1 MKNIEND
8 MSIPLLTIT
17 TPAGSYAVL
26 VGQNLLQ
33 ELPARLQALGLSGTL
48 WLISD
53 SAVYPC
59 HGAAVE
65 GLLRG
70 AGYRIESFA
79 VPSGEASKDLAVVSK
94 LYDWMIGGVVERRDA
109 VLALGGGVVG
119 DLAGFVAATVLR
131 GIALI
136 QLPTTLL
143 AMVDSALGGKTGVN
157 HPLGKNLIG
166 AFHQP
171 RLVLSDT
178 NMLATLPSRELRAG
192 WAEVIKH
199 AVIRDAGLFELLEDE
214 GPKTKDESNYSQRV
228 VDHNDLHS
236 SFVACPELCRRVR
249 PSSLPEL
256 IRRAAKVKVD
266 VVNIDEREAGERMLL
281 NYGHTLGHALEALVG
296 YGTLLHG
303 EAVAIG
309 MDLAAQVALRM
320 ELWGPE
326 SVERQR
332 ALLQAYGLPTAIPAG
347 VDPARL
353 LELTLR
359 DKKVRAGRVRWVL
372 PTVIG
377 RAEVRDDVPE
387 DLVRAVV
394 EAAGAGR
401 SAD

>member
-1 MKNIEND
+1 MTNIKNDVSN
-8 MSIPLLTIT
+8 SPLTII
-17 TPAGSYAVL
+17 TPAGSYDVL
-26 VGQNLLQ
+26 VGPHLLQ
-33 ELPARLQALGLSGTL
+33 ELPARLQALGLSGRL

-53 SAVYPC
+53 TAVYPH

-70 AGYRIESFA
+70 AGYRVESYA
-79 VPSGEASKDLAVVSK
+79 VPSGETSKDLAVVSQ
-94 LYDWMIGGVVERRDA
+94 LYDWMIGGKVERRDA

-171 RLVLSDT
+171 RLVLSDINT
-178 NMLATLPSRELRAG
+178 LATLPMRELRAG

-199 AVIRDAGLFELLEDE
+199 GVIRDAGLFEELED
-214 GPKTKDESNYSQRV
+214 SQFQIADCFGAAIYNLQSTICNLV
-228 VDHNDLHS
+228 
-236 SFVACPELCRRVR
+236 
-249 PSSLPEL
+249 
-256 IRRAAKVKVD
+256 RRAAQVKVD
-266 VVNIDEREAGERMLL
+266 VVNIDERETGERTLL
-281 NYGHTLGHALEALVG
+281 NYGHTLGQALESLTG
-296 YGTLLHG
+296 YGVLLHG

-309 MDLAAQVALRM
+309 MDLAARVALRM
-320 ELWGPE
+320 ELCGPE

-332 ALLQAYGLPTAIPAG
+332 ALLQAYGLPVALPSG

-353 LELTLR
+353 LELTLQ

-372 PTVIG
+372 PTAIG
-377 RAEVRDDVPE
+377 AAEVRDDVSE
-387 DLVRAVV
+387 ELVRAVV
-394 EAAGAGR
+394 EVA
-401 SAD
+401 SVE

>member
-1 MKNIEND
+1 MPNITNNLA
-8 MSIPLLTIT
+8 IPALTIT
-17 TPAGSYAVL
+17 APTGSYDVL
-26 VGQNLLQ
+26 VGPNLLQ
-33 ELPARLQALGLSGTL
+33 ELPVHLQSLGLDGRL

-53 SAVYPC
+53 SEVYPRY
-59 HGAAVE
+59 GAAVE
-65 GLLRG
+65 RALRS
-70 AGYRIESFA
+70 AGYRVESYA
-79 VPSGEASKDLAVVSK
+79 VPSGETSKDLAVVSQ
-94 LYDWMIGGVVERRDA
+94 LYDWMIGGKVERRDA

-178 NMLATLPSRELRAG
+178 TTLASLPGRELSAG

-199 AVIRDAGLFELLEDE
+199 GVIRDAGLFELLEQAIGDQ
-214 GPKTKDESNYSQRV
+214 GLGMGRNSPAAPPI
-228 VDHNDLHS
+228 S
-236 SFVACPELCRRVR
+236 SPQSPVPD
-249 PSSLPEL
+249 L

-266 VVNIDEREAGERMLL
+266 VVNIDERETGERTLL
-281 NYGHTLGHALEALVG
+281 NYGHTLGQALEALTG

-320 ELWGPE
+320 ELWGPD

-332 ALLQAYGLPTAIPAG
+332 ALLQAYGLPTTIPAG
-347 VDPARL
+347 VNPGRL
-353 LELTLR
+353 LEMTLR

-372 PTVIG
+372 PTAIG
-377 RAEVRDDVPE
+377 AAEVRNDVPE

-394 EAAGAGR
+394 EAAGGVR
-401 SAD
+401 TGY

>member
-1 MKNIEND
+1 MQYSEEQQYL
-8 MSIPLLTIT
+8 SALTIT
-17 TPAGSYAVL
+17 TPAGSYDVL
-26 VGQNLLQ
+26 VGPNLLQ
-33 ELPARLQALGLSGTL
+33 ELPARLQALGLSGRL

-53 SAVYPC
+53 SAVYP
-59 HGAAVE
+59 HYGEAVE
-65 GLLRG
+65 EMLRG
-70 AGYRIESFA
+70 AGYRIESYV
-79 VPSGEASKDLAVVSK
+79 VPSGEASKDLAVVSQ
-94 LYDWMIGGVVERRDA
+94 LYDWMTGGAVERRDA

-178 NMLATLPSRELRAG
+178 NTLATLPVRELRAG

-199 AVIRDAGLFELLEDE
+199 GVIRDAGLFELLEQGMGDQ
-214 GPKTKDESNYSQRV
+214 GLGAGRNASPVHPISNSQSPV
-228 VDHNDLHS
+228 P
-236 SFVACPELCRRVR
+236 A
-249 PSSLPEL
+249 L

-266 VVNIDEREAGERMLL
+266 VVNIDERETGERMLL
-281 NYGHTLGHALEALVG
+281 NYGHTLGHALESLTG

-309 MDLAAQVALRM
+309 MDLAARIALRM

-332 ALLQAYGLPTAIPAG
+332 TLLQAYGLPIALPSG
-347 VDPARL
+347 VDPTRL
-353 LELTLR
+353 LELTLQ

-372 PTVIG
+372 PTAIG
-377 RAEVRDDVPE
+377 AAEVRVDVPE

-394 EAAGAGR
+394 EAASMHG
-401 SAD
+401 

>member
-1 MKNIEND
+1 MQHPEDQEAI
-8 MSIPLLTIT
+8 SSLTIT
-17 TPAGSYAVL
+17 TPAGSYDVL
-26 VGQNLLQ
+26 VGPDLLRA
-33 ELPARLQALGLSGTL
+33 LPARLKALGLNGRL

-53 SAVYPC
+53 SAVYSH
-59 HGAAVE
+59 HGALVE

-70 AGYRIESFA
+70 VGYQVESYA
-79 VPSGEASKDLAVVSK
+79 VPSGEASKDLAVVSQ
-94 LYDWMIGGVVERRDA
+94 LYDWMIGGAVERRDA

-157 HPLGKNLIG
+157 HALGKNLIG

-178 NMLATLPSRELRAG
+178 NLLATLPARELRAG

-199 AVIRDAGLFELLEDE
+199 AVIRDAGLFQELEDCRLQIADCS
-214 GPKTKDESNYSQRV
+214 GESIYNLQSIICNLV
-228 VDHNDLHS
+228 
-236 SFVACPELCRRVR
+236 
-249 PSSLPEL
+249 
-256 IRRAAKVKVD
+256 RRAAKVKVD
-266 VVNIDEREAGERMLL
+266 VVNIDEREIGERMLL
-281 NYGHTLGHALEALVG
+281 NYGHTLGHALEALTG

-309 MDLAAQVALRM
+309 MELAAQVALRM

-332 ALLQAYGLPTAIPAG
+332 ALLHAYGLPTAIPAG
-347 VDPARL
+347 VDSARL

-372 PTVIG
+372 PTAIG
-377 RAEVRDDVPE
+377 AAEVRDDVPD
-387 DLVRAVV
+387 DLVRTVV
-394 EAAGAGR
+394 KAAGAG
-401 SAD
+401 

>member
-1 MKNIEND
+1 MLNT
-8 MSIPLLTIT
+8 PVLVIT
-17 TPAGSYAVL
+17 TPAGSYDVL
-26 VGQNLLQ
+26 VGPNLLQ

-53 SAVYPC
+53 SEVYPR
-59 HGAAVE
+59 HGAAIE

-70 AGYRIESFA
+70 AGYRVESYA
-79 VPSGEASKDLAVVSK
+79 VPAGEASKDLAVVSK
-94 LYDWMIGGVVERRDA
+94 LYDWMIGGAVERRDA

-131 GIALI
+131 GLALI

-157 HPLGKNLIG
+157 HAFGKNLIG

-178 NMLATLPSRELRAG
+178 NMLATLPARELRAG

-214 GPKTKDESNYSQRV
+214 RPKTKDESNYSQRV
-228 VDHNDLHS
+228 VDHNDIHS
-236 SFVACPELCRRVR
+236 SFVLR

-256 IRRAAKVKVD
+256 ICRAAKVKVD
-266 VVNIDEREAGERMLL
+266 VVNIDERETGERMLL
-281 NYGHTLGHALEALVG
+281 NYGHTLGHALEALTG

-309 MDLAAQVALRM
+309 MELAAQVALRM

-326 SVERQR
+326 SVARQR
-332 ALLQAYGLPTAIPAG
+332 ALLQAYGLPIAIPAG

-353 LELTLR
+353 LDLTLR

-372 PTVIG
+372 PTAIG
-377 RAEVRDDVPE
+377 AAEVCDDVPE

-394 EAAGAGR
+394 EAAGAEG

>member
-17 TPAGSYAVL
+17 TPAGSYDVL
-26 VGQNLLQ
+26 VGPNLLQ

-53 SAVYPC
+53 GQVYPH

-70 AGYRIESFA
+70 VGYRIESYA
-79 VPSGEASKDLAVVSK
+79 VQSGEASKDLAVVSK
-94 LYDWMIGGVVERRDA
+94 LYDWMIGGAVERRDV

-157 HPLGKNLIG
+157 HSLGKNLIG

-178 NMLATLPSRELRAG
+178 NTLATLPSRELRAG

-199 AVIRDAGLFELLEDE
+199 AVIRDAGLFELLEQAIGDQ
-214 GPKTKDESNYSQRV
+214 GLGIGRRA
-228 VDHNDLHS
+228 S
-236 SFVACPELCRRVR
+236 SMPPI
-249 PSSLPEL
+249 PSPQPPIAAI
-256 IRRAAKVKVD
+256 IRRAAQVKVD
-266 VVNIDEREAGERMLL
+266 VVNIDERETGERMLL
-281 NYGHTLGHALEALVG
+281 NYGHTLGHALEALTG

-309 MDLAAQVALRM
+309 MELAAQVALRM
-320 ELWGPE
+320 ELWGPD

-332 ALLQAYGLPTAIPAG
+332 ALLQAYGLPTAIPAS

-353 LELTLR
+353 LDLTLR

-372 PTVIG
+372 PTAIG
-377 RAEVRDDVPE
+377 SAEVRDDVPE
-387 DLVRAVV
+387 DLVRTVV
-394 EAAGAGR
+394 EAAGATR

>member
-1 MKNIEND
+1 MNTI
-8 MSIPLLTIT
+8 SPLTIT
-17 TPAGSYAVL
+17 TPAGSYDVL
-26 VGQNLLQ
+26 VGPNLLP

-53 SAVYPC
+53 SQVFSH
-59 HGAAVE
+59 HGAALE

-70 AGYRIESFA
+70 AGYRVESYA
-79 VPSGEASKDLAVVSK
+79 VPSGEASKDLAVVSQ
-94 LYDWMIGGVVERRDA
+94 LYDWMIGGAVERRDA

-157 HPLGKNLIG
+157 HRLGKNLIG

-178 NMLATLPSRELRAG
+178 SLLATLPARELRAG

-199 AVIRDAGLFELLEDE
+199 AVIRDAGLFELLEQAIGDQ
-214 GPKTKDESNYSQRV
+214 GLGIGRNSPAAPPISNPQSPV
-228 VDHNDLHS
+228 PDLIH
-236 SFVACPELCRRVR
+236 
-249 PSSLPEL
+249 
-256 IRRAAKVKVD
+256 RAAKVKVD
-266 VVNIDEREAGERMLL
+266 VVNIDERETGERMLL
-281 NYGHTLGHALEALVG
+281 NYGHTLGHALEALTG

-309 MDLAAQVALRM
+309 MELAAQVALRL
-320 ELWGPE
+320 ELWGPD
-326 SVERQR
+326 SVKRQR
-332 ALLQAYGLPTAIPAG
+332 ALLQAYGLPTAIPVG
-347 VDPARL
+347 VSPARL

-372 PTVIG
+372 PTAIG
-377 RAEVRDDVPE
+377 AAEVRDDVPE

-394 EAAGAGR
+394 EAAGAG
-401 SAD
+401 